1 MKITEQEKELME
13 KYELDENDLK
23 IVRRQ
28 VAVDD
33 IRGARAKADAEAKAA
48 AELAA
53 AREAEEPESENDFEI
68 Q

>member
-13 KYELDENDLK
+13 KYELDEKD
-23 IVRRQ
+23 IHAIRRQ

-33 IRGARAKADAEAKAA
+33 IRGARARADAEAKAA

-53 AREAEEPESENDFEI
+53 AKEAEEPESDHDFEI